1 MKASRSLLCLGLS
14 VLSLVGC
21 GKKSFNAD
29 SKISVTVREDGSG
42 TKSAFLE
49 IIGLKGKS
57 DPDGAITATGT
68 AAVLQEVSSN
78 PYAIA
83 YDSLGY
89 VDDSV
94 KMLKVDGVEAT
105 TSNIKSG
112 SYAISRP
119 LNVVYKTATIEGSAL
134 YKDYLNFISTSN
146 VQSLITE
153 NGYVSL
159 VDEAKE
165 YSNSEK
171 LSGKIQ
177 ISGST
182 SLQPLMSKIAD
193 AYMKLQT
200 GVTVEVAGGGSGT
213 GYANAEAD
221 VSAFGMISEEFTQ
234 SKAASCTYSTVC
246 KDGIAIIVNKSNT
259 ATSITKSQLAD
270 IYNPEKND
278 SSITKWNQV
287 ITA

>member
-21 GKKSFNAD
+21 GKKSFNSD
-29 SKISVTVREDGSG
+29 SKISITVREDGSG

-105 TSNIKSG
+105 TGNIKSG

-119 LNVVYKTATIEGSAL
+119 LNVVYKTATVEGSAL

-159 VDEAKE
+159 VDDAKE

-193 AYMKLQT
+193 AYMKLQI

-213 GYANAEAD
+213 GYANAESD

-259 ATSITKSQLAD
+259 ATSITKSQLSD
-270 IYNPEKND
+270 IYNPEKTD

>member
-105 TSNIKSG
+105 TGNIKSG

-119 LNVVYKTATIEGSAL
+119 LNVVYKTAIVEGSAL

-159 VDEAKE
+159 VDDAKE

-193 AYMKLQT
+193 AYMKLQI

-270 IYNPEKND
+270 IYKPEKND